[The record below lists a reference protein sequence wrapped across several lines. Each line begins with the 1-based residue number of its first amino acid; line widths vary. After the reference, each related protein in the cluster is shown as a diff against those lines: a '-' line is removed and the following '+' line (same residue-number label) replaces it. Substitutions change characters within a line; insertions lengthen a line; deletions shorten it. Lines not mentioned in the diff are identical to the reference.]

1 MTRVEV
7 QGLSKVMA
15 KLEKLAKWS
24 EKDHNALVDINTRVG
39 DVYAGSLRANIKD
52 FGKDIK
58 VYEKNQ
64 GPGRNPGNAP
74 GKVRMTV
81 KSGQLRR
88 SVDTWLPNR
97 NETRVLAGPKTN
109 TMGRRKTRKNADG
122 WFANIVE
129 DGMFFGR
136 KSNTKNTGVHKRSK
150 MATQGRM
157 EKLHVRLL
165 RNRFERYMS

>member
-74 GKVRMTV
+74 GKVRMIV

-97 NETRVLAGPKTN
+97 AAFIHGICWINCCASYKRCLLALCDESDTRLDT
-109 TMGRRKTRKNADG
+109 
-122 WFANIVE
+122 
-129 DGMFFGR
+129 
-136 KSNTKNTGVHKRSK
+136 
-150 MATQGRM
+150 
-157 EKLHVRLL
+157 
-165 RNRFERYMS
+165 